1 MRLSSLVASFPA
13 RRLAAAR
20 LQTQALCSLPFL
32 ALASL
37 TASSAA
43 SAASAASVA
52 GAAGAAGA
60 LAAEL
65 SPTQAAL
72 LCFSAT
78 AAITGTLL
86 QFEGQR
92 TVPAA
97 AAQPIYAS
105 APLLTAMWSL
115 VVLKEPI
122 TPFEALGGLGVFC
135 AAMLASSG
143 GGDAVTVEEAAPLRP
158 LSTEATT
165 DEKNGA

>member
-43 SAASAASVA
+43 SAASVA

-60 LAAEL
+60 LATEL
-65 SPTQAAL
+65 SPTQAGL

-135 AAMLASSG
+135 AATLASSG
-143 GGDAVTVEEAAPLRP
+143 GGDAATAEDAAPLRP

>member
-1 MRLSSLVASFPA
+1 MACFPA

-43 SAASAASVA
+43 SAASV
-52 GAAGAAGA
+52 AGAAGA

-105 APLLTAMWSL
+105 APLLTAVWSL

-135 AAMLASSG
+135 AATLASSG
-143 GGDAVTVEEAAPLRP
+143 GGDAATAEDAAPLRP

>member
-1 MRLSSLVASFPA
+1 VA
-13 RRLAAAR
+13 
-20 LQTQALCSLPFL
+20 QAVRTLEW
-32 ALASL
+32 A
-37 TASSAA
+37 T
-43 SAASAASVA
+43 
-52 GAAGAAGA
+52 
-60 LAAEL
+60 EL

-78 AAITGTLL
+78 TAITGTLL

-97 AAQPIYAS
+97 AAQPIYAA

-122 TPFEALGGLGVFC
+122 TQFEALGGLGVFF
-135 AAMLASSG
+135 AATLASSG
-143 GGDAVTVEEAAPLRP
+143 GGDAATVEEAAPLRP

-165 DEKNGA
+165 TDEKNGA

>member
-1 MRLSSLVASFPA
+1 MA
-13 RRLAAAR
+13 
-20 LQTQALCSLPFL
+20 QAVRTLDW
-32 ALASL
+32 A
-37 TASSAA
+37 T
-43 SAASAASVA
+43 
-52 GAAGAAGA
+52 
-60 LAAEL
+60 EL

-135 AAMLASSG
+135 AATLASSG
-143 GGDAVTVEEAAPLRP
+143 GGDAATAEDAAPLRP

>member
-1 MRLSSLVASFPA
+1 MA
-13 RRLAAAR
+13 
-20 LQTQALCSLPFL
+20 QAVRTLDW
-32 ALASL
+32 A
-37 TASSAA
+37 T
-43 SAASAASVA
+43 
-52 GAAGAAGA
+52 
-60 LAAEL
+60 EL
-65 SPTQAAL
+65 SPTQAGL

-105 APLLTAMWSL
+105 SPLLTAMWSL

-135 AAMLASSG
+135 AATLASSG
-143 GGDAVTVEEAAPLRP
+143 GGDAATVEEAAPLRP

-165 DEKNGA
+165 DEKDST